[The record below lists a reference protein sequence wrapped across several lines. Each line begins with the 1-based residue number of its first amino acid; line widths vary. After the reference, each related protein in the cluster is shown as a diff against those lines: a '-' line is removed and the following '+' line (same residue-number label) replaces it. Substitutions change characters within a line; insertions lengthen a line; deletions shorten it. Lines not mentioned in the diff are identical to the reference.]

1 VRELWPLAAFALL
14 CTAVAR
20 SPFACAGPPPAGDPR
35 GASEAA
41 SAKDDA
47 ALAALAARGA
57 SGAPGMRESSR
68 LRSTGDKVVVA
79 RARDRDACV
88 RVAFDASAPV
98 LAKLLDTEGHVLAS
112 LDAPAMG
119 GVLGA
124 RGPVCVRKGDAVSA
138 VAAGPDGGAGSVRWV
153 AWQSP

>member
-1 VRELWPLAAFALL
+1 
-14 CTAVAR
+14 
-20 SPFACAGPPPAGDPR
+20 
-35 GASEAA
+35 
-41 SAKDDA
+41 
-47 ALAALAARGA
+47 
-57 SGAPGMRESSR
+57 MRESSR
-68 LRSTGDKVVVA
+68 LRSTGDKVVLV
-79 RARDRDACV
+79 RAGDRDACV

-98 LAKLLDTEGHVLAS
+98 SAKLMDTEGHVLAS

-138 VAAGPDGGAGSVRWV
+138 VAAGPDGGVGTVRWV